1 MTVEEKATEY
11 GAQLEKE
18 GFDCF
23 SCYDCPF
30 SEETDFFKKGFR
42 TGIPFFEFENQ
53 IRKAFIAG
61 YKLGQGE
68 EESRNKKT
76 IADLLSQVT
85 ELRGIK

>member
-1 MTVEEKATEY
+1 MAHNLKKKVLIVFLVMIAHSQKR
-11 GAQLEKE
+11 QI
-18 GFDCF
+18 
-23 SCYDCPF
+23 
-30 SEETDFFKKGFR
+30 FFKKGFR

>member
-30 SEETDFFKKGFR
+30 SEETDFF
-42 TGIPFFEFENQ
+42 
-53 IRKAFIAG
+53 
-61 YKLGQGE
+61 
-68 EESRNKKT
+68 
-76 IADLLSQVT
+76 
-85 ELRGIK
+85 